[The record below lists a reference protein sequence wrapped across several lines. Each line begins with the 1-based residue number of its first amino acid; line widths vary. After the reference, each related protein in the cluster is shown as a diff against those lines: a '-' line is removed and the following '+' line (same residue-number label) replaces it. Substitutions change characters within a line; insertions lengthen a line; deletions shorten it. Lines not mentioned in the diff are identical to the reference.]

1 MAAAT
6 QDICQVRDEIPES
19 APAESKVL
27 FANTTI
33 WRGSLS
39 MQVAGVTKPYVSGT
53 AGGTLLGFAVQR
65 YVNSTGSNVTRADD
79 QPMVHQR
86 GCFWLPGKAGDL
98 PTEAEIDELVY
109 FDDSSGTVKKTMATN
124 DSSGIL
130 RGIREGLY
138 RVEI

>member
-1 MAAAT
+1 MAAAS
-6 QDICQVRDEIPES
+6 QDVCQVRDEIPES
-19 APAESKVL
+19 SPSESKVL
-27 FANTTI
+27 LANTTL

-39 MQVAGVTKPYVSGT
+39 MQVAGVTRPYASGV
-53 AGGTLLGFAVQR
+53 AGSTLLGFAVQR
-65 YVNSTGSNVTRADD
+65 YVNSTGANKAFADD

-86 GCFWLPGKAGDL
+86 GCFWLPGKAADL
-98 PTEAEIDELVY
+98 PTEAEINEAVY

-130 RGIREGLY
+130 RGIREGMY